1 MPRTYKAKTDR
12 KNTASKPQAVP
23 KTFHAGFLVQLD
35 GRTEIA
41 KALRA
46 NFDEIV
52 RDMGGEADLS
62 HVKRS
67 LVERFV
73 WLEAILQGIEH
84 DLATGKVDRTAA
96 IGSWIQAVNSLSGL
110 SKVIGTERKASAKPW
125 LDATAVEQA

>member
-52 RDMGGEADLS
+52 RDMGGEADLRETPS
-62 HVKRS
+62 VSRAART
-67 LVERFV
+67 LVLPLR
-73 WLEAILQGIEH
+73 LLGYLYLH
-84 DLATGKVDRTAA
+84 LT
-96 IGSWIQAVNSLSGL
+96 
-110 SKVIGTERKASAKPW
+110 
-125 LDATAVEQA
+125 